1 MLKVIMYA
9 NLNFNK
15 YNGEGIYAKVMSPKA
30 CHISNKFF
38 ILLFTQDKIDLTVCM
53 CNLFVLHNNSINII

>member
-38 ILLFTQDKIDLTVCM
+38 ILLFTQDRLDCVY
-53 CNLFVLHNNSINII
+53 V